1 MTESIVYEKVISTVI
16 SLRKYCITDLIYHMS
31 GVVIGLPQNTGS
43 HECEDWH
50 NAVDNQIRKYSG

>member
-1 MTESIVYEKVISTVI
+1 MTKVISTVI
-16 SLRKYCITDLIYHMS
+16 SIRKYSITDLIYHMS
-31 GVVIGLPQNTGS
+31 GVVVGLPQNTGS